1 MALGRTSNVE
11 SFQGN
16 PPLYGSFPVDHFG
29 TYEES
34 THFSYLTFFPG
45 ECTTYMKEYMKC
57 LRANKNNN
65 GACREFSRTYLQCR
79 MDRGLMD
86 KDDMKNLGFADL
98 EKDAEKTNT
107 SS

>member
-16 PPLYGSFPVDHFG
+16 PPLYGSFPVDHF
-29 TYEES
+29 
-34 THFSYLTFFPG
+34 G